1 MLVAYLTT
9 FDRSYLLRIGT
20 EVFLRTIVLK

>member
-1 MLVAYLTT
+1 MLVAYLTMS
-9 FDRSYLLRIGT
+9 DKSYLLRIGT